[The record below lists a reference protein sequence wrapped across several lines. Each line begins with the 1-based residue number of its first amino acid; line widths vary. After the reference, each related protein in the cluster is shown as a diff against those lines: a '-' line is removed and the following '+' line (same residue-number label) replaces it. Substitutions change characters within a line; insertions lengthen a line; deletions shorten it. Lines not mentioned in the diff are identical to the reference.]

1 MYLSTNF
8 TDTKSLVDQLNNE
21 FHQNFC
27 LYQKKPWTNMYKKK
41 IIFWKYTT
49 LCMFEWMISNSMG
62 VKLPLL
68 PSVLKLGI
76 IIHASFSDHVHI

>member
-21 FHQNFC
+21 FDQNFC
-27 LYQKKPWTNMYKKK
+27 LYKKNHKLTCIKKL
-41 IIFWKYTT
+41 ICWKYTT
-49 LCMFEWMISNSMG
+49 LWMFEWMISNSMG